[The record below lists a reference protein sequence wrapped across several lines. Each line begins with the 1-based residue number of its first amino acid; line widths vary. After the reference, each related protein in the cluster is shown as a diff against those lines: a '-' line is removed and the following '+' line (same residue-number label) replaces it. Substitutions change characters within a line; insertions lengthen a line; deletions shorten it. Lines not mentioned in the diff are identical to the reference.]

1 MKRIKEKAQKLKKID
16 YKSLSVANANEFSK
30 IVEKSLPIEDFNQM
44 KNQFL
49 ANDDQDLES
58 LKQLKKE

>member
-16 YKSLSVANANEFSK
+16 YKSLSVANASEFSK

-44 KNQFL
+44 KNQFVL
-49 ANDDQDLES
+49 
-58 LKQLKKE
+58 